1 MEKTMGTVMTV
12 LAFGTTSFVAIFAYL
27 AARATEQLKDDPDHR
42 PSTLCV
48 NSEHWAC
55 ARK

>member
-1 MEKTMGTVMTV
+1 MGTVMTV

-27 AARATEQLKDDPDHR
+27 AARATDALKDDPNHK
-42 PSTLCV
+42 PSTLCAK
-48 NSEHWAC
+48 SEHWAM

>member
-1 MEKTMGTVMTV
+1 MGTVMTV

-27 AARATEQLKDDPDHR
+27 AARATEQLKDDPNHR
-42 PSTLCV
+42 PSTLCA
-48 NSEHWAC
+48 NSEHWAS